1 MAADPDYQA
10 WRERVGVG
18 PQLLEFAFGVCAGPC
33 GLRACVLSPCLG
45 GHGTLEGVARP
56 ARWPGGSARARP
68 RGRRG

>member
-45 GHGTLEGVARP
+45 GHGTLAGLRGGRADP
-56 ARWPGGSARARP
+56 PGHRA